1 MPRPVA
7 LASGLALFVFA
18 AGVQTAFALAMPLL
32 IALMR
37 IWPRIAW
44 VGVLLLWLSPIAA
57 AAAIHAVIGRLIV
70 ATAPASCDDWLGGAA
85 SWWAGFV
92 AWASIIVVSTTMVLV
107 TVVLHP
113 PPIRDPHD
121 VWILVAAATGSGA
134 GSAHALIWILLAA
147 YVYELELRAQKSSA
161 SG

>member
-37 IWPRIAW
+37 VWPRLAW

-57 AAAIHAVIGRLIV
+57 AAAIHAAVGRLIG
-70 ATAPASCDDWLGGAA
+70 ATTRASRDDWLGGAA

-92 AWASIIVVSTTMVLV
+92 AWASIILVSITMVLV

-113 PPIRDPHD
+113 PPIRDPHAV
-121 VWILVAAATGSGA
+121 VWGLLAVATGSGA
-134 GSAHALIWILLAA
+134 GSAHALIWILLAS
-147 YVYELELRAQKSSA
+147 YVYELERRARKTDP
-161 SG
+161 